1 MSYGVTRARVASNV
15 TLRVTTPQSNSYVA
29 LVAIDKGSELL
40 GAPNDITETEV
51 SLQKLSRPD
60 WWNTD
65 ELTFDLSFIPT
76 RYLFCKGQWDQVR
89 KWAYPSLMP
98 SFWQVISGLGM
109 YSMGGA
115 VERPTDAFNQ
125 MAVDRRK
132 RSSFFWPRIYTTFH
146 LLQVNNAISTIRNK
160 QQTQVRYKLQ
170 TIYYR

>member
-1 MSYGVTRARVASNV
+1 
-15 TLRVTTPQSNSYVA
+15 
-29 LVAIDKGSELL
+29 
-40 GAPNDITETEV
+40 
-51 SLQKLSRPD
+51 
-60 WWNTD
+60 
-65 ELTFDLSFIPT
+65 
-76 RYLFCKGQWDQVR
+76 
-89 KWAYPSLMP
+89 MP

-132 RSSFFWPRIYTTFH
+132 RSSFFWPRIYTTLH
-146 LLQVNNAISTIRNK
+146 LLQVNNAKSTIRNK